1 MSNEDDKTV
10 ARRNF
15 LRTSLSLI
23 PVVSLSGGVLA
34 SSAPGA
40 LTSPAQSDSAT
51 ASENPQDTSPYQP
64 TFFNTHEWAF
74 LLAACDRLIPSDDI
88 GPGALESGVP
98 EFIDRHMKTPY
109 ASGDIWYRQGPFIEA
124 TPEFGYQGRLALKD
138 ILRVGIAA
146 IDNHCQTVTDGKRFS
161 ELSADEQ
168 IALLKEAESGK
179 LELSDISSKLF
190 FSQLLAEVR
199 NGYFSDP
206 VHGGNKNMGAWKMI
220 GYPGMRADYLD
231 WVGVRDRAY
240 PLPPVDL
247 SGKRG

>member
-1 MSNEDDKTV
+1 MSSDNDKSV

-23 PVVSLSGGVLA
+23 PAVTLSGSVLA
-34 SSAPGA
+34 TGDTDAKRNPSSEPLADAP
-40 LTSPAQSDSAT
+40 
-51 ASENPQDTSPYQP
+51 PYQP
-64 TFFNTHEWAF
+64 TFFKPLEWAF
-74 LLAACDRLIPSDDI
+74 LLAACDRLIPADDI

-98 EFIDRHMKTPY
+98 EFIDRHMQTPY
-109 ASGDIWYRQGPFIEA
+109 ASGDIWYRQGPFIDS
-124 TPEFGYQGRLALKD
+124 PSEFGYQGRLALRE
-138 ILRVGIAA
+138 IIQIGIAA
-146 IDNHCQTVTDGKRFS
+146 IDKYCLAEFSGKRFS
-161 ELSADEQ
+161 DLTAEQ
-168 IALLKEAESGK
+168 QTDILKAAEGGK
-179 LELSDISSKLF
+179 LELEDISAKLF
-190 FSQLLAEVR
+190 FSQLLAETR

-206 VHGGNKNMGAWKMI
+206 LHGGNKNMGAWKMI